1 MNNATLDVDVD
12 DEDDAAATARAAD
25 IVVDARWPGDA
36 NVIAAV
42 GRLVY

>member
-1 MNNATLDVDVD
+1 MNNATLGVDVD

-25 IVVDARWPGDA
+25 IVVDARCDA

-42 GRLVY
+42 GRLV